1 MSAAD
6 PHPANPSPFRL
17 SSPLPFKTFA
27 PLAILISGCTIAML
41 TFGPRSSMGVFA
53 APILFD
59 TNLSLSV
66 FSFAIAI
73 QNLLWGV
80 GQPFAGAIADRYGTM
95 RVLTGGLILHS
106 AGLALMAYANSGG
119 WLTFS
124 AGVLIGFGLSGCSFN
139 IVLAAFS
146 KLLPPEWRSVAY
158 GAGTAAGSLG
168 QLIFPPLS
176 YLLITTFGWQAALLT
191 YAPLLIAALPLAF
204 VLATQPNRRQE
215 ASAEPQD
222 KRGIITIISEAF
234 AHRSYV
240 LLVLGFF
247 TCGFQLAF
255 ITVHMPRYLLD
266 VGLGPEVG
274 GFTLGIIGLFNIIGS
289 LTSGYLG
296 SRMSRSYLLAGIYVL
311 RSAAILM
318 LLMLPHTAFNTYLFG
333 AAMGLLWLSTV
344 PPTSSLVA
352 LMFGTRNMA
361 MLYGFAFFSHQVGG
375 FLGVLIGGALRD
387 QFGSYDVLWWGSIV
401 LGLISAAINL
411 PIVEKPAPQTGLASG
426 AA

>member
-1 MSAAD
+1 MSASVK
-6 PHPANPSPFRL
+6 SPPMPVRA
-17 SSPLPFKTFA
+17 FA
-27 PLAILISGCTIAML
+27 PLAILVSGCIVAML

-53 APILFD
+53 APILSD
-59 TNLSLSV
+59 THLSLSV

-95 RVLTGGLILHS
+95 RVLTGGLILHA
-106 AGLALMAYANSGG
+106 AGLALMAYANSGS

-139 IVLAAFS
+139 IVLASFS

-168 QLIFPPLS
+168 QLVFPPLS
-176 YLLITTFGWQAALLT
+176 YVLITTFGWQAALLT
-191 YAPLLIAALPLAF
+191 FAPLLVAVLPLAY
-204 VLATQPNRRQE
+204 VLATQPNRQIE
-215 ASAEPQD
+215 TTLEPED
-222 KRGIITIISEAF
+222 KRGLFTVIAEAF
-234 AHRSYV
+234 GHRSYV

-296 SRMSRSYLLAGIYVL
+296 SRMSRSYLLASIYVL

-318 LLMLPHTAFNTYLFG
+318 LIMLPHTAFNTYLFG

-375 FLGVLIGGALRD
+375 FLGVLIGGGLRD
-387 QFGSYDVLWWGSIV
+387 QLGSYDVLWWGSIA
-401 LGLISAAINL
+401 LGIISAAINL
-411 PIVEKPAPQTGLASG
+411 PIVEKPAPQAGVAP
-426 AA
+426 AAA